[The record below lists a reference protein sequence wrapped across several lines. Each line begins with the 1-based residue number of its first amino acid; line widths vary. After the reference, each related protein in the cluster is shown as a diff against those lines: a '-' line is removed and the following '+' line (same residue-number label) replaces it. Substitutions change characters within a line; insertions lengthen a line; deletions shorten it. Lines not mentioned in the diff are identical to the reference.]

1 MRLNKYLAKAGVA
14 SRRES
19 DRLIQ
24 AATTFV
30 NGKLIIDPAFDV
42 TEKDKVVFD
51 NQRIR
56 LKTETI
62 VLMLHKP
69 KNTITTAKDTH
80 GRRTVLDIIP
90 THERLFPVG
99 RLDKDTTGL
108 ILLTND
114 GELANFLMHP
124 RNKITRRYHVEIEGR
139 LDKSS
144 SAKLGKGMYIGEGE
158 FGRAKVVNQK
168 TVKKRSIV
176 TLELRRGKK
185 REIRRMF
192 HFLDIKIFT
201 LHRIKYGTISLG
213 DLEYGH
219 WRYLS
224 NEEIEKL
231 KAKNI

>member
-1 MRLNKYLAKAGVA
+1 MRLNKFLAKAGVA

-30 NGKLIIDPAFDV
+30 NGKLILDPAYSV
-42 TEKDKVVFD
+42 TEDDEIVFD

-56 LKTETI
+56 LKKETI

-80 GRRTVLDIIP
+80 GRRTVIDLIP
-90 THERLFPVG
+90 THERLFPIG

-124 RNKITRRYHVEIEGR
+124 RNKITRTYLVEIEGR
-139 LDKSS
+139 LNQT
-144 SAKLGKGMYIGEGE
+144 SAAKMEKGMYIGEGE

-168 TVKKRSIV
+168 TVKKRSVV
-176 TLELRRGKK
+176 TLKLRRGKK

-192 HFLDIKIFT
+192 HFLDIKIFS
-201 LHRIKYGTISLG
+201 LHRTQYGAITLD
-213 DLEYGH
+213 DLACGH

-224 NEEIEKL
+224 DQEIEKL
-231 KAKNI
+231 KTNS